1 MNRFTANLS
10 HREIVHAAW
19 RVLAVLAALALF
31 AVVNHHG
38 ANKVATYRCAHNL
51 PGHCATGVRR

>member
-19 RVLAVLAALALF
+19 RIVAVLAVLAIF
-31 AVVNHHG
+31 AAANHIG
-38 ANKVATYRCAHNL
+38 AQKVANYRCAHNIGS
-51 PGHCATGVRR
+51 PCRSAR